1 MENDREAAVRAEEP
15 PPGLVVWGMWEVP
28 AGEAVSFGDG
38 PVSVGGGGREEHLE
52 EIEDI
57 GR

>member
-1 MENDREAAVRAEEP
+1 M
-15 PPGLVVWGMWEVP
+15 P

-38 PVSVGGGGREEHLE
+38 PVSVRGRKREEHLE